1 METFDRQ
8 FNLTGAKF
16 EERPS
21 GMQQIAN
28 APGSQLR
35 SAVLSHLGVLIT
47 GLLAFPAL
55 STVSETVSSL
65 SQTARDLG
73 WIFLSLF
80 QIFGS

>member
-21 GMQQIAN
+21 VMQQIAN
-28 APGSQLR
+28 VPGSQFR
-35 SAVLSHLGVLIT
+35 SALLSHLGVLIT
-47 GLLAFPAL
+47 GLLAFPVL
-55 STVSETVSSL
+55 CTVSETVSFL
-65 SQTARDLG
+65 SHTTRDLS

>member
-8 FNLTGAKF
+8 LNLTGAKF

-21 GMQQIAN
+21 AMQQIAN
-28 APGSQLR
+28 AQGSQLR
-35 SAVLSHLGVLIT
+35 SVVLSHLGVLIT

-55 STVSETVSSL
+55 STLSETVSSL
-65 SQTARDLG
+65 SQTARDLS
-73 WIFLSLF
+73 WIFLNLF

>member
-1 METFDRQ
+1 MVTFDRR
-8 FNLTGAKF
+8 FNLAGAEF

-28 APGSQLR
+28 APSSQFRGAL
-35 SAVLSHLGVLIT
+35 LSHLAVLIT

-55 STVSETVSSL
+55 STVSQTVSSL
-65 SQTARDLG
+65 SHIARDLG